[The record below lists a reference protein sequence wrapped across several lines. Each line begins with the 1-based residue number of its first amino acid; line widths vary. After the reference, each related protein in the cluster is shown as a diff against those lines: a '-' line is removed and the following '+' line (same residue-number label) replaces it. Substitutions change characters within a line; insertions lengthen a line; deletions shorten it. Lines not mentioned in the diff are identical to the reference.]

1 MASTRELDS
10 FVTKFKHLLHNG
22 FEATLSME
30 SKMGKA
36 FVILKAGLDPVS
48 TPKRTYVSQ
57 FSPSSQLSGIPS
69 RYRSPSYRRRQ
80 ERRRIARE
88 DSNHIAEEANNVV
101 DSPEYPT
108 EKVADSQAEMFVSKA
123 QYEVKINAQEDVKIY
138 DMMEALDV
146 NFSGGLGD
154 RNVDLT
160 CSRNMYVHQIGEK
173 TCTTKNED
181 GFREVTFKILVD
193 DDEIAIDVIE
203 NWQKPGQFDDLA
215 FRNALSDKRQVKIQE
230 VKKL

>member
-1 MASTRELDS
+1 M
-10 FVTKFKHLLHNG
+10 
-22 FEATLSME
+22 
-30 SKMGKA
+30 
-36 FVILKAGLDPVS
+36 
-48 TPKRTYVSQ
+48 
-57 FSPSSQLSGIPS
+57 
-69 RYRSPSYRRRQ
+69 
-80 ERRRIARE
+80 ARE

-146 NFSGGLGD
+146 NFSGGLGN